1 MKKIIIIT
9 ILFAGLSATAQVG
22 IGTNTPSANS
32 VLDLTSTNKGILLP
46 RVNDTGVVSTPSAG
60 LMIYNLNTK
69 TPAFHNGTSWN
80 SLASATSA
88 ATGDSITYSISG
100 SENPLF
106 DNGVYSATSVAISGA
121 GTDPNNLSISKNQDI
136 NSIGFTNSMVR
147 DLVLGTIEFKMF
159 VPGAPTPYYSI
170 KLSQWKVT
178 SMSEGLGTGF
188 AFQEAYTLGAVTIGY
203 KDWINN
209 KSFSI
214 NQDTHVIGT
223 Y

>member
-46 RVNDTGVVSTPSAG
+46 RVNDTSVVSNPSAG

-69 TPAFHNGTSWN
+69 KPAFHNGTSWS

-88 ATGDSITYSISG
+88 GNGDSITYSISG
-100 SENPLF
+100 PENPLF
-106 DNGVYSATSVAISGA
+106 DNGVYSVTSVAISGA
-121 GTDPNNLSISKNQDI
+121 GIDHAFMSISKNQDI
-136 NSIGFTNSMVR
+136 NSIGFVNSMVR
-147 DLVLGTIEFKMF
+147 DLVIGTIEFKMF

-170 KLSQWKVT
+170 KFSQWKVV
-178 SMSEGLGTGF
+178 SMSQGLGTGA
-188 AFQEAYTLGAVTIGY
+188 AFQEAYILDAITVGY

-214 NQDTHVIGT
+214 NQNTHVIGT